1 MEYTFTLNFASREL
15 PPISVRD
22 NINRPDDLDLDLLTS
37 GY

>member
-22 NINRPDDLDLDLLTS
+22 NINRPDDLLTS